1 MIGGPTC
8 ANSVARADVD
18 NFFSS
23 LVIPSFLTN
32 QPEKRCHEASKFS
45 LLIHEL
51 VFYFCSDGVDV
62 SRIYQKISMTSWE
75 LNIEL
80 GAGGKILKG
89 LGTKAKYIII

>member
-1 MIGGPTC
+1 MIGGPIC
-8 ANSVARADVD
+8 ASSVARADVD
-18 NFFSS
+18 FF
-23 LVIPSFLTN
+23 FLLLLFPVFSQIN
-32 QPEKRCHEASKFS
+32 PKKGALKFS
-45 LLIHEL
+45 LLIHER